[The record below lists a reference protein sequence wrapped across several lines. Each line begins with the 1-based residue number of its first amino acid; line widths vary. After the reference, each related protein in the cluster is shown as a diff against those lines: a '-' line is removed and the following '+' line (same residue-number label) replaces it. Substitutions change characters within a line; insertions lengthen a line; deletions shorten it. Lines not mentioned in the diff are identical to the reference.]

1 MNIDFRKI
9 KFKKIIYPVIS
20 GIIVI
25 IIVVIFV
32 YVADFLVKA
41 IDKAF
46 VIDEKRAESLL
57 VKIDMFNFQAVAKK
71 LGISAN
77 QPITNDL
84 QPTTNN
90 QQQITITTTTVAET
104 AATTTST
111 LDKKA
116 VKIAVYNSTGIKG
129 LANELKTVLE
139 ADGFVMEK
147 TGNIS
152 ESYATTTI
160 KIKESK
166 KDYTSLIKESVS
178 KKHQL
183 GDDQILA
190 ESEIY
195 DIIIIIGVK

>member
-1 MNIDFRKI
+1 MTFDLKKI
-9 KFKKIIYPVIS
+9 KFKKLVYPVIS
-20 GIIVI
+20 GTFII

-32 YVADFLVKA
+32 YAADFLVKA

-57 VKIDMFNFQAVAKK
+57 VKIDMSDFQAVAKK

-84 QPTTNN
+84 QPTTDN
-90 QQQITITTTTVAET
+90 QQQITITTTTVTET
-104 AATTTST
+104 ATTTST

-152 ESYATTTI
+152 ESYAATTI

-166 KDYTSLIKESVS
+166 KDYTSFIKESVS

-190 ESEIY
+190 ESEIN